1 MEKVIRAATISN
13 NAATTKEFHYLMRY
27 LAPAASR
34 NPAIFKGEPLFHYL
48 MRYLAPA
55 ASRNPVIFKG

>member
-1 MEKVIRAATISN
+1 
-13 NAATTKEFHYLMRY
+13 MRY

-55 ASRNPVIFKG
+55 AFQEPRHIQR